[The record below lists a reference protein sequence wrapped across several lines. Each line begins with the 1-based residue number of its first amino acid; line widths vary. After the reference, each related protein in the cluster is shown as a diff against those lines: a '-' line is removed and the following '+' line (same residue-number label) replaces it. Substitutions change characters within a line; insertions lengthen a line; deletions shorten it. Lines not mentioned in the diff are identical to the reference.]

1 MGMHP
6 FLPLIL
12 WPTHLFLR
20 MLCHCLT
27 MMPQGLWKR
36 VLLTLHLFAVLSH
49 GCGSSFCIY
58 CSLFFR
64 ELMKS
69 SSGVL
74 HFFLLH
80 KVNHKQFGCAD
91 TRPFLRLSFLSTFI
105 SFVATGLSFTALLT
119 NQGHIYTCG
128 INTHGQLGHGD
139 SVKSRPTPKIVG
151 LLEGVGSVI
160 QIASGPSYTLV
171 VMNDGTIYSFGSGSN
186 FCLGH
191 GEQHNGSL
199 PRVIQSFKRKNIHV
213 VRVSAGDEHA
223 IALDSNGFAYTWGK
237 GYCDALGQGG
247 EIDKTTPTQLND
259 MKGHLAVQTFVLVV
273 DGSVFGFKWMG
284 FGSLGFTDRCA
295 SDKVMKP
302 EMLNSL
308 RGESFSQIST
318 GLYHLVA
325 VTKTGLVYGFRDNE
339 RAQLGHDSLRGCLK
353 PTRIIVDKT

>member
-49 GCGSSFCIY
+49 GCGSSFCICSQ
-58 CSLFFR
+58 CSLENLNQDQALQHAGVQLQLQDEVAR
-64 ELMKS
+64 LKS
-69 SSGVL
+69 QLKGNANRAKE
-74 HFFLLH
+74 FY
-80 KVNHKQFGCAD
+80 
-91 TRPFLRLSFLSTFI
+91 
-105 SFVATGLSFTALLT
+105 VATGLSFTALLT

-213 VRVSAGDEHA
+213 VRGSAGDEHA
-223 IALDSNGFAYTWGK
+223 IALDSNGFVSIYM
-237 GYCDALGQGG
+237 GQRILRCARPGG

-259 MKGHLAVQTFVLVV
+259 MKGHLAVQLFSNKHGAL
-273 DGSVFGFKWMG
+273 
-284 FGSLGFTDRCA
+284 SLSCSHQNRSRLC
-295 SDKVMKP
+295 
-302 EMLNSL
+302 
-308 RGESFSQIST
+308 
-318 GLYHLVA
+318 
-325 VTKTGLVYGFRDNE
+325 
-339 RAQLGHDSLRGCLK
+339 HDSLRGCLK